1 MEEQQA
7 KTGKFALNY
16 GLLMGAVSV
25 VFSVMLYTQ
34 KMHYEMSTGVIV
46 ISSLIGAVIIF
57 LGIRAFKS
65 ANGGYLSISD
75 SLKVAVGAAVIGAL
89 ISIVYQLVLVNMIE
103 PDYMEKA
110 MEIAKPK
117 AFEQNPNMTEEQ
129 WEQGMEMQK
138 SFAWIQYPIILIMNS
153 IFGLIIGLI
162 VGLILKKA
170 KPAY

>member
-1 MEEQQA
+1 M
-7 KTGKFALNY
+7 
-16 GLLMGAVSV
+16 

-34 KMHYEMSTGVIV
+34 KMHYEMNTGVIV

-65 ANGGYLSISD
+65 ANGGFLSISD

>member
-1 MEEQQA
+1 M
-7 KTGKFALNY
+7 
-16 GLLMGAVSV
+16 

-34 KMHYEMSTGVIV
+34 KMHYEMSGGVIA

-65 ANGGYLSISD
+65 ANGGYLSISEA
-75 SLKVAVGAAVIGAL
+75 LKVAVGAAVIGAI
-89 ISIVYQLVLVNMIE
+89 ISIIYQLVLVNMIE

-138 SFAWIQYPIILIMNS
+138 SLAWIQYPIILIMNS

-162 VGLILKKA
+162 VGLILKKSKA
-170 KPAY
+170 AY